1 MTEKEEKF
9 YNDVNAL
16 VLRAFR
22 AGATIG
28 SVQTVLNEILDDLS
42 KLEPYLKATLERDLS
57 P

>member
-1 MTEKEEKF
+1 MTEKEQKF

-22 AGATIG
+22 AGAHID
-28 SVQTVLNEILDDLS
+28 SVETVLKKVLTDLNDT
-42 KLEPYLKATLERDLS
+42 KPYLKAILERDLA

>member
-1 MTEKEEKF
+1 MTEKEQKF

-16 VLRAFR
+16 ILRAFR

-28 SVQTVLNEILDDLS
+28 SVQLVLNNVLDELAAS
-42 KLEPYLKATLERDLS
+42 EPYLKAILERDLA